1 MSLFE
6 LLMTEEAEQEK
17 PLTVSELNQ
26 RVKQYLE
33 TDFSNV
39 CVEGEIIGFIET
51 RSRHW
56 YFSLHDKSSQIKAT
70 CYAYNNSRIRFRPSD
85 GLKVCVRGKL
95 TVYLP
100 KGEYQIL
107 VESLLPV
114 GEGALRV
121 AFEQIKEKLEAEGLC
136 DESLK
141 RPLPMLP
148 RRVGVVTSP
157 DGVAFFD
164 ILTVLLRR
172 TKTVNITLIPTRVQ
186 GEAAG
191 EEIEAAIRLA
201 NLHNLTCSES
211 EKIDVLI
218 VGRGGGAPEDL
229 WAFNEERVARAI
241 RASEIPVISAV
252 GHEVDFTIAD
262 YVADYRAPT
271 PSAAAEIVAEAEKNI
286 QAWIH
291 HLENRLIKQM
301 ELLVWEKKYHLQEL
315 ISSNALGGFRDR
327 IIELK
332 DKVGFAEERLF
343 RGIYLKFKDNRSK
356 VESLKHKLSLV
367 SSLRRFGEDK
377 ARLKLIMCRLVS
389 AMKTLKMK
397 AENELKLKTSVLNM
411 ISPLSM
417 LNRGFAI
424 VQNKKGE
431 IIMSSKQVSLDEEL
445 SIKLAQGDIKVS
457 VSAVEK

>member
-1 MSLFE
+1 
-6 LLMTEEAEQEK
+6 
-17 PLTVSELNQ
+17 
-26 RVKQYLE
+26 
-33 TDFSNV
+33 
-39 CVEGEIIGFIET
+39 
-51 RSRHW
+51 
-56 YFSLHDKSSQIKAT
+56 
-70 CYAYNNSRIRFRPSD
+70 
-85 GLKVCVRGKL
+85 
-95 TVYLP
+95 
-100 KGEYQIL
+100 
-107 VESLLPV
+107 
-114 GEGALRV
+114 
-121 AFEQIKEKLEAEGLC
+121 
-136 DESLK
+136 
-141 RPLPMLP
+141 
-148 RRVGVVTSP
+148 
-157 DGVAFFD
+157 
-164 ILTVLLRR
+164 
-172 TKTVNITLIPTRVQ
+172 
-186 GEAAG
+186 
-191 EEIEAAIRLA
+191 
-201 NLHNLTCSES
+201 
-211 EKIDVLI
+211 
-218 VGRGGGAPEDL
+218 
-229 WAFNEERVARAI
+229 
-241 RASEIPVISAV
+241 VISAV

-301 ELLVWEKKYHLQEL
+301 ELLVWEKKYHLQGL

-343 RGIYLKFKDNRSK
+343 QGIYLKFKDNRSK

-457 VSAVEK
+457 VSAIEK

>member
-1 MSLFE
+1 
-6 LLMTEEAEQEK
+6 MTEEAEQEK

-26 RVKQYLE
+26 KVKQYLE
-33 TDFSNV
+33 ADFSNV
-39 CVEGEIIGFIET
+39 CVEGEIIGFTEA

-70 CYAYNNSRIRFRPSD
+70 CYSYNNSRIRFRPSD
-85 GLKVCVRGKL
+85 GLKVRVRGKL
-95 TVYLP
+95 SVYLP

-121 AFEQIKEKLEAEGLC
+121 AFEQIKEKLEAEGLF
-136 DESLK
+136 DENLK

-186 GEAAG
+186 GETAG
-191 EEIEAAIRLA
+191 EQIEAAIRLA
-201 NLHNLTCSES
+201 NLHNLTCRES

-241 RASEIPVISAV
+241 RASQIPVISAV

-286 QAWIH
+286 QVWIN
-291 HLENRLIKQM
+291 HLENRLIKQI
-301 ELLVWEKKYHLQEL
+301 ELLVWEKKYRLQAL

-327 IIELK
+327 IIQLR
-332 DKVGFAEERLF
+332 DKVGFAEEKLF
-343 RGIYLKFKDNRSK
+343 QGIYLKFKDNRSK
-356 VESLKHKLSLV
+356 IESLRRKLSLF
-367 SSLRRFGEDK
+367 SPLRRFGEDK
-377 ARLKLIMCRLVS
+377 ARLKLIMHRLVL
-389 AMKTLKMK
+389 AMKALKMN
-397 AENELKLKTSVLNM
+397 AESELKLKTSVLNAV
-411 ISPLSM
+411 SPLSM

-431 IIMSSKQVSLDEEL
+431 IITNSKQVDLDEEL

-457 VSAVEK
+457 VLAIEE